1 MSINLLDMLKD
12 QVTGSLAKQASGFLG
27 ESEDN
32 VSSAL
37 GGIFP
42 VILGAAVDKAS
53 KPSEASEIMD
63 MIGGLDMGMLGDIGG
78 LFGGG
83 ASSVNG
89 LINSGGGIVE
99 SLLGDKMGGIVS
111 MTSKM
116 SGLKSGSSS
125 SLMKMAAPF
134 LMGIIG
140 NQVSGKGLGFLTD
153 MLMGQ
158 KDHVAAALPS
168 GMGDLLGLGNLL
180 GGAKDVLGAVTG
192 AATGTVSGA
201 AGIAGDTVSR
211 AANVA
216 GDAASAVTGAVDDA
230 ASALTGVAE
239 NVAGLAGD
247 AASAVTGAVDD
258 AASALTGVAENVAGL
273 AGDAASAVTGAVDD
287 AASALTGVAEN
298 VAGLAGDAA
307 KTSLGWIKWAL
318 PLLLIGGLAWW
329 MTNGQ
334 NPKETMGNADSAIE
348 NGANKTGDMTKAKAK
363 AGTVAAGDA
372 SNAAENPVRGAG
384 RAVSNFAKSSFATIN
399 DTGKAA
405 LDKTTFAAN
414 SAGGKMMEFIDGGF
428 KGDGRVIFKYLT
440 FTSGSDKIFGDSG
453 VEVDNLAA
461 ILNAYPDVKI
471 NVAGHTDNTGNAEAN
486 KTLSENRAKSV
497 KQRLMDAGIS
507 PSRVATQGFGA
518 ATPVASNDTKE
529 GQAQNRRIEVTI
541 AK

>member
-273 AGDAASAVTGAVDD
+273 AGDAA
-287 AASALTGVAEN
+287 
-298 VAGLAGDAA
+298 

-497 KQRLMDAGIS
+497 KQRLMNAGIS